1 MKHPR
6 GIPSPRIS
14 CRLAISRI
22 SFSIFFL
29 FAFAVLAGCS
39 SGELSKRQ
47 SRAVTR
53 EIVAA
58 IQKAAGRNAAI
69 TIRPEAA
76 SSWFDFFGAPSAD
89 DISAAVGSAAQADT
103 LRAPLS
109 QIAHR
114 HKLTVAESSS
124 SSALRFDFSAGGTRS
139 HTIALAFPVVAH
151 SSPNARGSQEAPRL
165 AIIIDDMGNDRVAD
179 ESILSLPFPLTISV
193 LPHLSL
199 SNAIADEAWRHGD
212 TVMLHLPMQSESES
226 TTPGEPI
233 ELRVGMPRS
242 QVESTLAGMLATVPH
257 AAGVNN
263 HEGSRATANTP
274 LMDALMPSLRDRGLF
289 FVDSRTTAST
299 VAFDS
304 AERAGVR
311 AASRKVFL
319 DDSLS
324 SSAIRTQIELAGRDA
339 VQNGEAIAI
348 GHPHSETIAALR
360 EALPRLK
367 RAGIQLVPASDVVH

>member
-1 MKHPR
+1 V
-6 GIPSPRIS
+6 
-14 CRLAISRI
+14 
-22 SFSIFFL
+22 FL
-29 FAFAVLAGCS
+29 TSCS
-39 SGELSKRQ
+39 SSGLSKRQ

-58 IQKAAGRNAAI
+58 IQKSAGRNAAI

-109 QIAHR
+109 QIARR

-124 SSALRFDFSAGGTRS
+124 SGALRFDFSASGMHT
-139 HTIALAFPVVAH
+139 HTIALTFPVLARANPPAH
-151 SSPNARGSQEAPRL
+151 GGREAPRL
-165 AIIIDDMGNDRVAD
+165 AIIIDDMGNDRAAD
-179 ESILSLPFPLTISV
+179 ESVLALRFPLTISV
-193 LPHLSL
+193 LPHLPL
-199 SNAIADEAWRHGD
+199 SATIADDAWRRGD
-212 TVMLHLPMQSESES
+212 QVMLHLPMQSESEAK
-226 TTPGEPI
+226 TPGEPI

-242 QVESTLAGMLATVPH
+242 QVEPTLAGMLETVPH

-263 HEGSRATANTP
+263 HEGSRATADTP
-274 LMDALMPSLRDRGLF
+274 LMDALMPALRDRGLF
-289 FVDSRTTAST
+289 FIDSRTTAST
-299 VAFDS
+299 VAFD
-304 AERAGVR
+304 AAQHAGVR

-324 SSAIRTQIELAGRDA
+324 SGAIRAQIELAGRDA

-367 RAGIQLVPASDVVH
+367 KAGIQLVPASEIVH